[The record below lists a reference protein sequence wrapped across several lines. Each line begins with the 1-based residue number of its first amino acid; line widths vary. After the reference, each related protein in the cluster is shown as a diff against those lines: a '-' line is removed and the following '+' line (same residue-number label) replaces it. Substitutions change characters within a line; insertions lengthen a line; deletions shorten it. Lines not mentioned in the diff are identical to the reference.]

1 MRTGDEQDC
10 FCNQDMEVFKRNN
23 EDVGRGQLYMDT
35 DSEISDVLSDV
46 LSDCGLSTKST
57 TSNVSKNE
65 IKVELIRDSS
75 RGRGGGQKRGRERKR
90 GQKGRFN
97 NFVNHFF
104 PVQNRNKEEEMQV
117 EEEYMRASDY
127 AHTRHQQV
135 MNEAKIANRNAQV
148 NEMRQTYKINN
159 AVKLAKR
166 TSIIEKI
173 ENTRM
178 VRESVDLVFDEGRGS
193 IVPTPTVDNRRSLS
207 PKYRGGG
214 ALAETL
220 LASR

>member
-1 MRTGDEQDC
+1 
-10 FCNQDMEVFKRNN
+10 
-23 EDVGRGQLYMDT
+23 
-35 DSEISDVLSDV
+35 
-46 LSDCGLSTKST
+46 
-57 TSNVSKNE
+57 
-65 IKVELIRDSS
+65 
-75 RGRGGGQKRGRERKR
+75 
-90 GQKGRFN
+90 
-97 NFVNHFF
+97 
-104 PVQNRNKEEEMQV
+104 MQV